1 MRPGDLAGK
10 RELVVRDVG
19 LRVPGAVLELNFKA
33 ATELLQIDL
42 GPVYPERGA
51 DLAGFLCINL
61 TLIGHDLP
69 PSKGHAGTTCSKG
82 RNGSRHITRILRSA
96 YDPRR
101 RLPLCAYD
109 ATTDPRWRPETPA
122 WRAMFGPVPP
132 PTWSA
137 CAVRASRLPDYR
149 SAVRGRAVLA
159 VTQGIVR

>member
-19 LRVPGAVLELNFKA
+19 LRVPGTVLELNFKA

-51 DLAGFLCINL
+51 DLAGFLCIDL

-82 RNGSRHITRILRSA
+82 RNGSRHPTASASAAREALSVWKRLLCTARDASLRKPPSFRVHDALPAASRIGRSA
-96 YDPRR
+96 
-101 RLPLCAYD
+101 
-109 ATTDPRWRPETPA
+109 ATW
-122 WRAMFGPVPP
+122 
-132 PTWSA
+132 
-137 CAVRASRLPDYR
+137 
-149 SAVRGRAVLA
+149 
-159 VTQGIVR
+159 